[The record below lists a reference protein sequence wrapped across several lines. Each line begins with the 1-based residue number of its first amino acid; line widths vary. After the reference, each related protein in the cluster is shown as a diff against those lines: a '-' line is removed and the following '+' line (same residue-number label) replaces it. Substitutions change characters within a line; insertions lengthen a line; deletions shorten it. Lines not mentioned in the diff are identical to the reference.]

1 MVVTSDG
8 RILIGKFVGHDQVQ
22 NIILSDSH
30 ERVYSED
37 VNVEC
42 VPTGL
47 YVVRGDT
54 VCLIGEFD
62 ETKLDD
68 NVRFAIPLPP
78 IQQQS
83 I

>member
-8 RILIGKFVGHDQVQ
+8 RVLVGKFVGHDQVQ
-22 NIILSDSH
+22 NIILSESH

-37 VNVEC
+37 ADVEC

-54 VCLIGEFD
+54 VCMIGDFD
-62 ETKLDD
+62 ETALDARIR
-68 NVRFAIPLPP
+68 VPFQLPA
-78 IQQQS
+78 IQQHQV
-83 I
+83 